1 MLGIFRA
8 ERMVLPKTFKERP
21 IFAHPQCFCL
31 VVMVFLPVVG
41 RQRGDSFPRDGLE
54 AEDRRQLEQ

>member
-1 MLGIFRA
+1 
-8 ERMVLPKTFKERP
+8 MVLPKTFKERP
-21 IFAHPQCFCL
+21 IFAHPQCFCP